1 MDIYGAYLVG
11 YFTAYSGIPFRAFE
25 ILGDVARSCSP
36 EELEIIRAHLD
47 FVKSRNSKTADMIV
61 GVEAL
66 LAEGGLLQPLKPQTF
81 IQWDIW
87 ARTAR
92 CAVAVATTRD
102 SSVEVAL
109 LVGEAT
115 ASFASAL
122 ALEDL
127 LRTVVR
133 GTDTNAAAQMEDSV
147 REVFETRSSIERL
160 AERRGVPTRAASVL
174 NEILSTTVTLNEPI
188 SNATHRQTLVRDA
201 LEFVNLRVRDID
213 AAFKR
218 QGRVEADPEHA
229 DPH

>member
-102 SSVEVAL
+102 SSVECAA
-109 LVGEAT
+109 GWRGYCE
-115 ASFASAL
+115 
-122 ALEDL
+122 
-127 LRTVVR
+127 LRKR
-133 GTDTNAAAQMEDSV
+133 ARPGGPPANC
-147 REVFETRSSIERL
+147 RS
-160 AERRGVPTRAASVL
+160 G
-174 NEILSTTVTLNEPI
+174 
-188 SNATHRQTLVRDA
+188 HRHECCGSD
-201 LEFVNLRVRDID
+201 
-213 AAFKR
+213 
-218 QGRVEADPEHA
+218 GRFSS
-229 DPH
+229 